1 MDSAA
6 AREVVITGV
15 GIVSPIGIGR
25 DAFWESLRTG
35 RSGVRTIEAF
45 VHAGMPIPFGAEIPD
60 FDGKQYVTPRKS
72 LKVMCREIQTGFAAA
87 RLACQDAGLEPPAV
101 DPERW
106 GVVLGAD
113 MYYGD
118 PLELVDVYR
127 NCIDQGKFDFDK
139 YGPNAMSGIFPLWM
153 LKYLPNM
160 PACHIGIALDAR
172 GPTNSITLGEVS
184 SLQAFTEACRVIERG
199 AADVMV
205 TGGAGSRLA
214 PVNYLFRD
222 CRSFSHRFDD
232 PAAASRPFD
241 ADRDG
246 MVNGEGA
253 TAFILE
259 TRRHAEARRATI
271 LARVLGYS
279 STCEPRPNCVPSSG
293 SGIRASISGA
303 LRMAGVEKSQ
313 VGHVNAH
320 GLSDAHHDTIE
331 AQAIRATLGDVP
343 VTAPKSFFGN
353 LGAAGGAVEMAAS
366 VMALVHGEIPVTLN
380 YERPDPECPVN
391 MVHGGAVPLGEPTA
405 LVLNQSSYGQSVAV
419 LLGGNA

>member
-6 AREVVITGV
+6 AREVVITGMGV
-15 GIVSPIGIGR
+15 VSPIGIGR
-25 DAFWESLRTG
+25 DAFWDSLRAG
-35 RSGVRTIEAF
+35 RSGVRTIESF
-45 VHAGMPIPFGAEIPD
+45 EQTGMPVTFGGEVPD

-87 RLACQDAGLEPPAV
+87 RLACQDAGLECPAV

-113 MYYGD
+113 MFYGD
-118 PLELVDVYR
+118 PLEMVDVYR
-127 NCIDQGKFDFDK
+127 ACIQNGSFDFGKF
-139 YGPNAMSGIFPLWM
+139 GPHAMDQLFPLWM

-160 PACHIGIALDAR
+160 PACHIGISLDAR

-184 SLQAFTEACRVIERG
+184 SLQAFTEACRVIQRG

-205 TGGAGSRLA
+205 AGGTGSRLA
-214 PVNYLFRD
+214 RVNYLFRD
-222 CRSFSHRFDD
+222 CRPFSRRSDD

-241 ADRDG
+241 TGRDG

-253 TAFILE
+253 GVFVLE
-259 TRRHAEARRATI
+259 SRLHAESRRATI

-279 STCEPRPNCVPSSG
+279 STCEPRPGNVPPRG
-293 SGIRASISGA
+293 TAIRASIVGA
-303 LRMAGVEKSQ
+303 LGMARRDADA

-320 GLSDAHHDTIE
+320 GLSDREHDPIE

-353 LGAAGGAVEMAAS
+353 LGAAGGAVEMAVS
-366 VMALVHGEIPVTLN
+366 VLALCKGEIPVTLN
-380 YERPDPECPVN
+380 YERPDPHCPVN
-391 MVHGGAVPLGEPTA
+391 VVHGSPAPLGKPTA
-405 LVLNQSSYGQSVAV
+405 LVLNQASYGQAVAV
-419 LLGGNA
+419 FIEGAA

>member
-1 MDSAA
+1 MESAA
-6 AREVVITGV
+6 ARDVVITGV
-15 GIVSPIGIGR
+15 GVVSPIGIGR
-25 DAFWESLRTG
+25 DAFWGSLRAG

-45 VHAGMPIPFGAEIPD
+45 VRSGMPIPFGGEIPD

-87 RLACQDAGLEPPAV
+87 RLACQDARLESPAV

-113 MYYGD
+113 MFYGD
-118 PLELVDVYR
+118 PLETLDTYR
-127 NCIDQGKFDFDK
+127 ACIREGKFDFTL
-139 YGPNAMSGIFPLWM
+139 YGPSAMSSIFPLWM

-160 PACHIGIALDAR
+160 PACHIGISLDAR

-184 SLQAFTEACRVIERG
+184 SLVAIIEACRVIERG

-205 TGGAGSRLA
+205 AGGTGSRLA

-222 CRSFSHRFDD
+222 CRPFSHRADN

-241 ADRDG
+241 ATRDG

-253 TAFILE
+253 AVFILE
-259 TRRHAEARRATI
+259 NRAHAEARRATI

-279 STCEPRPNCVPSSG
+279 NTCEPRPASVPPRG
-293 SGIRASISGA
+293 AAIRASIAGA
-303 LRMAGVEKSQ
+303 LRRARLTPGDL
-313 VGHVNAH
+313 GHVNAH
-320 GLSDAHHDTIE
+320 GLSDCEHDVVE
-331 AQAIRATLGDVP
+331 AQAIRESLDDVP

-353 LGAAGGAVEMAAS
+353 LGAAGGATEMAAS
-366 VMALVHGEIPVTLN
+366 VLALGHGLIPATLN
-380 YERPDPECPVN
+380 YDRPDPRCPVN
-391 MVHGGAVPLGEPTA
+391 VVCSSPAPLGKPTA
-405 LVLNQSSYGQSVAV
+405 LVLSQASYGQAVAV
-419 LLGGNA
+419 LIGK

>member
-1 MDSAA
+1 MNSAG

-15 GIVSPIGIGR
+15 GVVSPIGIGR

-35 RSGVRTIEAF
+35 QSGVRTIEAF
-45 VHAGMPIPFGAEIPD
+45 AKSGMPIPFGGEILD
-60 FDGKQYVTPRKS
+60 FDGKLYVTPRKS

-113 MYYGD
+113 MFYGD
-118 PLELVDVYR
+118 PLEVIDVYQACLR
-127 NCIDQGKFDFDK
+127 DGKFDFK
-139 YGPNAMSGIFPLWM
+139 EFGPQAMSQLFPLWM

-160 PACHIGIALDAR
+160 PACHIGISLDAR

-205 TGGAGSRLA
+205 TGGTGSRIA
-214 PVNYLFRD
+214 RVNYLFRD
-222 CRSFSHRFDD
+222 CRRHSHRSED
-232 PAAASRPFD
+232 PASASRPFD
-241 ADRDG
+241 RNRDG

-253 TAFILE
+253 AVLMLE
-259 TRRHAEARRATI
+259 SRAHAEARRATI

-279 STCEPRPNCVPSSG
+279 STCEPRPANVPPQG
-293 SGIRASISGA
+293 AGIRASITGA
-303 LRMAGVEKSQ
+303 LRMAKMDASA

-320 GLSDAHHDTIE
+320 GLSDREHDIIE
-331 AQAIRATLGDVP
+331 SKAIRATLGDVP

-353 LGAAGGAVEMAAS
+353 LGAGGGAAEMVAS
-366 VMALVHGEIPVTLN
+366 VLALSNGEIPGTLN
-380 YERPDPECPVN
+380 YEQADSDCPVN
-391 MVHGGAVPLGEPTA
+391 VIHGGPAPLGNPTA
-405 LVLNQSSYGQSVAV
+405 LVLSQSSYGQAVAV
-419 LLGGNA
+419 LLGGC

>member
-1 MDSAA
+1 MNSAG

-15 GIVSPIGIGR
+15 GVVSPIGIGR

-35 RSGVRTIEAF
+35 QSGVRTIEAF
-45 VHAGMPIPFGAEIPD
+45 ANTGMPIPFGGEIQD
-60 FDGKQYVTPRKS
+60 FDGKLYVTPRKS

-113 MYYGD
+113 MFYGD
-118 PLELVDVYR
+118 PLEVIDVYQA
-127 NCIDQGKFDFDK
+127 CLEDGKFNFK
-139 YGPNAMSGIFPLWM
+139 EFGPHAMSQLFPLWM

-160 PACHIGIALDAR
+160 PACHIGISLDAR

-205 TGGAGSRLA
+205 TGGTGSRIA
-214 PVNYLFRD
+214 RVNYLFRD
-222 CRSFSHRFDD
+222 CRRHSHRSED
-232 PAAASRPFD
+232 PASASRPFD
-241 ADRDG
+241 RNRDG

-253 TAFILE
+253 AVLMLE
-259 TRRHAEARRATI
+259 SRAHAEARRATI

-279 STCEPRPNCVPSSG
+279 STCEPRPANVPPQG
-293 SGIRASISGA
+293 AGIRASITGA
-303 LRMAGVEKSQ
+303 LRMARMDASA

-320 GLSDAHHDTIE
+320 GLSDREHDIIE
-331 AQAIRATLGDVP
+331 SKAIRATLGDVP

-353 LGAAGGAVEMAAS
+353 LGAGGGAAEMVAS
-366 VMALVHGEIPVTLN
+366 VLALSNGEIPGTLN
-380 YERPDPECPVN
+380 YEQADSDCPVN
-391 MVHGGAVPLGEPTA
+391 VIHGGPAPLGNPTA
-405 LVLNQSSYGQSVAV
+405 LVLSQSSYGQAVAV
-419 LLGGNA
+419 LLGGC

>member
-6 AREVVITGV
+6 AREVVITGLGV
-15 GIVSPIGIGR
+15 VSPLGIGR
-25 DAFWESLRTG
+25 DAFWESLRTR

-45 VHAGMPIPFGAEIPD
+45 AQAGMPIPFGGEVPD

-87 RLACQDAGLEPPAV
+87 RLACQDAGLEPPAI

-113 MYYGD
+113 MFYGD
-118 PLELVDVYR
+118 PLETVDVYR
-127 NCIDQGKFDFDK
+127 ACIREGKFDFEL
-139 YGPNAMSGIFPLWM
+139 YGQNAMSSIFPLWM

-160 PACHIGIALDAR
+160 PACHIGISLDAR

-184 SLQAFTEACRVIERG
+184 SLLAIMEACRVIERG

-205 TGGAGSRLA
+205 TGGTGSRLA

-222 CRSFSHRFDD
+222 CRPFSHRADD
-232 PAAASRPFD
+232 PAAASRPFESQ
-241 ADRDG
+241 RDG

-253 TAFILE
+253 AVFMLE
-259 TRRHAEARRATI
+259 SRAHAEARRAKIYAT
-271 LARVLGYS
+271 VLGYS
-279 STCEPRPNCVPSSG
+279 SNCEPRPDCVPPRG
-293 SGIRASISGA
+293 SAIRNSIAGA
-303 LRMAGVEKSQ
+303 LRKARMNPAD

-320 GLSDAHHDTIE
+320 GLSDCEHDVIE
-331 AQAIRATLGDVP
+331 AQAIHAALNGVP

-353 LGAAGGAVEMAAS
+353 LGAAGGAMEMAAS
-366 VMALVHGEIPVTLN
+366 VLALEHGEIPVTLN
-380 YERPDPECPVN
+380 YDRPDPRCPIDV
-391 MVHGGAVPLGEPTA
+391 VHEAPIPVDKPTA
-405 LVLNQSSYGQSVAV
+405 LTLNQASYGQSVA
-419 LLGGNA
+419 LLIAADR